1 MELQFKKFG
10 AIFILIFFFEI
21 IIFTIQFYFPIL
33 FVELGFD
40 PFEIGFLISIGF
52 LVNLLLSAPVGILCD
67 RTDLR
72 FLAFSSILIFLVFF
86 FGMTYATEIFVL
98 TILIFIFRLGQLL
111 SRTSLDNIV
120 LKSQPENKN
129 KLIGNYFLF
138 MYFGTVAG
146 IIGAGYFLSHITF
159 QSMFFYTA
167 IILAVI
173 APLSYFLPKIKPDE
187 TKLSDYAHDVKSVAV
202 FFIGLAMFFYSFHFG
217 AENISYTL
225 FLKENLGLDL
235 WSMGL
240 YMGFSILI
248 MAFAALFFS
257 RKINSK
263 NVFFFYAVSFLLS
276 GVGHI
281 FMAVDNLY
289 LSFLFRIIHEVGD
302 AIYLVAFFIF
312 LKDYFP
318 QKRVGGSLGVFAV
331 ITTIG
336 SILGCFLFSYI
347 GFGYGHDYSL
357 ILSGILTLISALII
371 FIRLNKFSEELEIK
385 N

>member
-67 RTDLR
+67 RMDLR
-72 FLAFSSILIFLVFF
+72 FLAFSAILIFLVFF
-86 FGMTYATEIFVL
+86 FGMAYATELFVL

-138 MYFGTVAG
+138 MYLGTVAG
-146 IIGAGYFLSHITF
+146 IIGAGYFLSYITF

-167 IILAVI
+167 IILAII

-187 TKLSDYAHDVKSVAV
+187 TKLSDYANDVKSVAV

-248 MAFAALFFS
+248 MAVTALFFS

-263 NVFFFYAVSFLLS
+263 NVFFFYAVSFVLS

-281 FMAVDNLY
+281 FMA
-289 LSFLFRIIHEVGD
+289 
-302 AIYLVAFFIF
+302 
-312 LKDYFP
+312 DYFP
-318 QKRVGGSLGVFAV
+318 QKRVGGSLGIFAV

-336 SILGCFLFSYI
+336 SISGCFLFSYI
-347 GFGYGHDYSL
+347 GFDYGHDYSL

-371 FIRLNKFSEELEIK
+371 FIRLNKFPEELEIK
-385 N
+385 S